1 MFIGS
6 SGSCRVNNGGLRSRV
21 VDREY
26 GVGRFTLD
34 DDTCN

>member
-1 MFIGS
+1 MSVGS
-6 SGSCRVNNGGLRSRV
+6 PESCRVNSGGLRPRV